1 MKTSVAL
8 RKQNKVCY
16 QLIAKLTQ
24 ANVSTLR
31 GSLALYE
38 SAVPAD
44 KKNRIPAEVREL
56 VNAFAKALA
65 A

>member
-24 ANVSTLR
+24 ANVSALR
-31 GSLALYE
+31 GSLALY
-38 SAVPAD
+38 
-44 KKNRIPAEVREL
+44 KNNMQL